1 MKQFLEQYLFHFQLM
16 LVVILWIYMGVY
28 IYDAIKQKTR

>member
-1 MKQFLEQYLFHFQLM
+1 MKQFLEQYLFDFQLM

-28 IYDAIKQKTR
+28 IYDAIKQKRR